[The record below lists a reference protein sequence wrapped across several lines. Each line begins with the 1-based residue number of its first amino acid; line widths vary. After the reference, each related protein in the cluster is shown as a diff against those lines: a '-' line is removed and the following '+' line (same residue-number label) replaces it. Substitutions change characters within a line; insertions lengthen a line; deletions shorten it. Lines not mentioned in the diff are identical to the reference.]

1 MTVSYHSNNIFYNKS
16 HKIVIIQKS
25 GTKSYA
31 LNMGSQRNK
40 LVITE
45 ETWNYINKKGLFD
58 IEENAIGI
66 SSPIPS
72 H

>member
-1 MTVSYHSNNIFYNKS
+1 
-16 HKIVIIQKS
+16 
-25 GTKSYA
+25 
-31 LNMGSQRNK
+31 MGSQRNK

-45 ETWNYINKKGLFD
+45 ETWNDINKKGLLD
-58 IEENAIGI
+58 IEENVIGI

>member
-1 MTVSYHSNNIFYNKS
+1 ME
-16 HKIVIIQKS
+16 
-25 GTKSYA
+25 
-31 LNMGSQRNK
+31 SQRNK

-45 ETWNYINKKGLFD
+45 ETWNNINKKGLFD
-58 IEENAIGI
+58 IEENVIGI